1 MVGRCKPLLLAVYVL
16 ATIQLAWC
24 YLWLTRPYVNT
35 ALYEQGLE
43 RMPFQGRCL
52 MILPMKL
59 ANSSAMLRWV
69 VAPLSKASHFW
80 FPRPVHPEVLAQAII
95 NVACLLITGWMTTR
109 IYQASSRTKL
119 LTPLVYP
126 LLLAVCAATYV
137 MHTVQNFRFI
147 YDLPS
152 LAFFSVAMY
161 LIYRRR
167 HWAWF
172 VLLFLVATI
181 NRETTLL
188 LLPLYM
194 IDRAVVGGKL
204 QWKKLF
210 QWRTLSFV
218 APLGIYWAAWQ
229 VAIRWWYSVNPSE
242 FYPRLDWN
250 VKSLLVPQAWPQLL
264 SACGYLLLFVL
275 LMYRRI
281 PDGRL
286 RAWIVMVPI
295 WVAFMFSYGILVET
309 RVFGELIPLTVCA
322 TALILEEMLMSR
334 IQTVRNL
341 GEAELASTMRQPQV
355 LTVADGQRDREAA

>member
-1 MVGRCKPLLLAVYVL
+1 MVGRRKPLLLAVYVV
-16 ATIQLAWC
+16 ATIQFAWC
-24 YLWLTRPYVNT
+24 YLWLTRPYVST
-35 ALYEQGLE
+35 ALYERGME

-52 MILPMKL
+52 MMLPMKV
-59 ANSSAMLRWV
+59 ANSSAMLHWIA
-69 VAPLSKASHFW
+69 APFSKASHFW
-80 FPRPVHPEVLAQAII
+80 FPHPVHPEVLMQAAI
-95 NVACLLITGWMTTR
+95 NVICLLVAGLMTTR
-109 IYQASSRTKL
+109 IYQRSSRYRL

-126 LLLAVCAATYV
+126 LLLGVCAATYV

-161 LIYRRR
+161 LVYLRR
-167 HWAWF
+167 HWGWF
-172 VLLFLVATI
+172 VLLFVVATI

-194 IDRAVVGGKL
+194 IDAAVVDGRL
-204 QWKKLF
+204 RWQRLL
-210 QWRTLSFV
+210 QWRTMAVV
-218 APLGIYWAAWQ
+218 APLGVYWVAWQ
-229 VAIRWWYSVNPSE
+229 MAIRWWFYGNRSE

-264 SACGYLLLFVL
+264 SACGYLLLFVV

-286 RAWIVMVPI
+286 RAWIWMVPI

-309 RVFGELIPLTVCA
+309 RVFGELIPLIVCSTV
-322 TALILEEMLMSR
+322 LILEELLV
-334 IQTVRNL
+334 VRMRV
-341 GEAELASTMRQPQV
+341 GMGVDEVEMARPVRRAEV
-355 LTVADGQRDREAA
+355 VGVGDRAAA